1 MLNPDQF
8 MKEYHP
14 GEYAHKWRGVASNRE
29 FLKGEP
35 IKDLIENVAEH
46 GVQNPVK
53 VYKGTVV
60 DGHHRVIAAAVA
72 GKEIPFEVTEDT
84 TYEPQHQLA
93 LRSRVHG
100 SSAMMPSSAPQARSM
115 MPDVLKQYLGYKK

>member
-1 MLNPDQF
+1 

-29 FLKGEP
+29 FLKGAP
-35 IKDLIENVAEH
+35 IDELIEDVRKR

-53 VYKGTVV
+53 VYKNTVV

-72 GKEIPFEVTEDT
+72 GQKIPFESTDDA
-84 TYEPQHQLA
+84 TYENQHRVA
-93 LRSRVHG
+93 LESRVKG
-100 SSAMMPSSAPQARSM
+100 SSVFMPSSAPRSKSL
-115 MPDVLKQYLGYKK
+115 MPDVLKQYLGYK

>member
-29 FLKGEP
+29 FLKGAP
-35 IKDLIENVAEH
+35 INDLIEDVREK
-46 GVQNPVK
+46 GVTTPVK
-53 VYKGTVV
+53 VYKNTVV

-72 GKEIPFEVTEDT
+72 GQKIPFEVTEDD
-84 TYEPQHQLA
+84 TYEPQHSLA
-93 LRSRVHG
+93 LTSRVRG
-100 SSAMMPSSAPQARSM
+100 SSALMPSSAPRAGKSM
-115 MPDVLKQYLGYKK
+115 MPDSLKQYLGYK

>member
-35 IKDLIENVAEH
+35 IGDLIENVREK
-46 GVQNPVK
+46 GVTTPVK
-53 VYKGTVV
+53 VYKDIVV

-72 GKEIPFEVTEDT
+72 GQKIPFEATEDD
-84 TYEPQHQLA
+84 TYAPQYRLA
-93 LRSRVHG
+93 LASRIKG
-100 SSAMMPSSAPQARSM
+100 SSALMPSSAPRGAKSA
-115 MPDVLKQYLGYKK
+115 MPDSLKQYLGYK

>member
-8 MKEYHP
+8 MAEYHP

-29 FLKGEP
+29 FLKGAP
-35 IKDLIENVAEH
+35 IEDLVKDVAEK

-53 VYKGTVV
+53 VYKNTVV

-72 GKEIPFEVTEDT
+72 GKEIPFESVDDPA
-84 TYEPQHQLA
+84 YESQHRLA
-93 LRSRVHG
+93 VSSRIRG
-100 SSAMMPSSAPQARSM
+100 SSAMMPSSAPRSRAL
-115 MPDVLKQYLGYKK
+115 MPEVLKQYLGYK